1 MEIIKGWNNQIINL
15 DKKTANY
22 KEIKTCFDNALDLS
36 ENQRKAI
43 KLLRKI
49 VEKNEKMHE
58 IQKRK

>member
-1 MEIIKGWNNQIINL
+1 MEIIKEWNNQIINL
-15 DKKTANY
+15 DKKSANY

-49 VEKNEKMHE
+49 V
-58 IQKRK
+58 